1 MSEET
6 KHDCLTAALVAAQS
20 EFPPLERSS
29 EVNIKTKNGASFN
42 YSYASLDTLRGQT
55 DSILHKHGLVVNHS
69 TRLEGDRV
77 ILITQIA
84 HADSKEQQTAEWP
97 VGSVDDD
104 PKDLG
109 ANMTYGM
116 RYTYSALTGRVAED
130 DSDAQRTKKPAPK
143 KQQRKKEYA
152 TDVKEEYIPD
162 EPEPNDFGESQSKPP
177 KPAQK
182 KQPREDFP
190 PNVSSD
196 DEFRNL
202 SDSPPPKK
210 DSATLARV
218 SCMARVSELKI
229 DDAWVKQWLMAEYKL
244 KESRNE
250 MTEEQWKD
258 ARNKLNEMVTKADGI
273 LEGQVI
279 VLNKHLTELGYT
291 GTDDAKLLAVM
302 KASKLFGHLS
312 VADAKQLAPPVGAQ
326 LIDKL
331 WDRIKANRAKAK
343 ADASD

>member
-29 EVNIKTKNGASFN
+29 EVNIKTKSGASFN
-42 YSYASLDTLRGQT
+42 YKYAPLDALRGQT

-69 TRLEGDRV
+69 TAIENDRV
-77 ILITQIA
+77 VLITQLA
-84 HADSKEQQTAEWP
+84 HADSKEDNTANWP

-130 DSDAQRTKKPAPK
+130 DSDAQRTK
-143 KQQRKKEYA
+143 
-152 TDVKEEYIPD
+152 
-162 EPEPNDFGESQSKPP
+162 PP

-210 DSATLARV
+210 DSATLARE

-229 DDAWVKQWLMAEYKL
+229 DDAWVKQWLMAEYEL

-250 MTEEQWKD
+250 MTEEQWRD
-258 ARNKLNEMVTKADGI
+258 ARKKLDEMVTKADGI
-273 LEGQVI
+273 LAGQLI
-279 VLNKHLTELGYT
+279 TLNKHLTELGYAST
-291 GTDDAKLLAVM
+291 GDAKLLAVM

-326 LIDKL
+326 LIGKL
-331 WDRIKANRAKAK
+331 WDSIKANRAKAK